1 MKKYSSKKKLYNR
14 RMFVCSDGFIIC
26 HICLNNRKKNK
37 LLRKWT
43 KYYVKGE
50 I

>member
-1 MKKYSSKKKLYNR
+1 MKKYSSKKKPYNR
-14 RMFVCSDGFIIC
+14 RIFVYSDGFIIC
-26 HICLNNRKKNK
+26 HICLNNKKKNK

-43 KYYVKGE
+43 KEYVKGD